1 MILKK
6 PKLLSPVGS
15 FEMLV
20 AAIKAGADAVY
31 LGIKGLNMRER
42 ASNFEI
48 KELKKVVDFAHK
60 NNVEVYLTVN
70 TIYYD
75 NELTKIKKIIKKA
88 KEYKVDAIIAWDLS
102 VIGYCKEI
110 KMPVHLSTQASVA
123 NIDAIKQYYRLGVN
137 RFVLARELS
146 LDQIKNIIKE
156 SKKISKKIE
165 IETFV
170 HGAMCVSV
178 SGRCFMSQFLYG
190 DKTSANRGK
199 CIQPCRRKYII
210 KDPET
215 QKELEVHNNYILSP
229 KDMCTIPFID
239 ILIKSGIAV
248 FKIEGRARSPE
259 YVKKVTESYREAI
272 DSYFNKKLDIK
283 LKKKLLEKV
292 KTVYNRGF
300 SDGFYL
306 GKPINEWTDSYGSK
320 ATKKKTYIGKINKLY
335 KKINVAEIK
344 IEANKLKVN
353 QNILII
359 GPATGVIEQTVDSMQ
374 IDVGKPVTVA
384 KKGAFV
390 AIKIKDK
397 KPPKISDKVYI
408 FE

>member
-1 MILKK
+1 MIKKK

-20 AAIKAGADAVY
+20 AAIEAGANAVY

-48 KELKKVVDFAHK
+48 KELKKVVNFAHK
-60 NNVEVYLTVN
+60 SNVEVYLTVN

-75 NELTKIKKIIKKA
+75 NELNKIKKIIKKA
-88 KEYKVDAIIAWDLS
+88 KEYEVDAIIAWDMS

-123 NIDAIKQYYRLGVN
+123 NIDAIKQYCKLGVT

-146 LDQIKNIIKE
+146 LEQIKEIIKQV
-156 SKKISKKIE
+156 KKISDKIE

-229 KDMCTIPFID
+229 KDMCTISFID
-239 ILIKSGIAV
+239 LLIDSGISV

-259 YVKKVTESYREAI
+259 YVKKVTESYRAAI

-283 LKKKLLEKV
+283 LKKDLLKKL
-292 KTVYNRGF
+292 KTVYNRDF

-306 GKPINEWTDSYGSK
+306 GKPIHEWADSYGSK
-320 ATKKKTYIGKINKLY
+320 ATKKKIYIGKINKLY

-359 GPATGVIEQTVDSMQ
+359 GPKIGVIEQIVESMQ
-374 IDVGKPVTVA
+374 KDVGKPVDVG
-384 KKGAFV
+384 KKGDFI
-390 AIKIKDK
+390 AIKIKGNK
-397 KPPKISDKVYI
+397 LPKVADKVYI